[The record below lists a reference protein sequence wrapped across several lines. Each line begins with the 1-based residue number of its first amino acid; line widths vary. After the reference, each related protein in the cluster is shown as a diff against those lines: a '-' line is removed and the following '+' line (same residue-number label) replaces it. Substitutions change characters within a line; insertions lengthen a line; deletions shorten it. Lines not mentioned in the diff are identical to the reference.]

1 MIIDYESLDNYKLIK
16 YSNNKK
22 LITINNLFK
31 KKHESEILRAINK
44 IRTKPTKVFM
54 NKGKLIKKEY
64 NNFNKFRGKLKKLVY
79 EINSKKFINKL
90 EKIFKIKGIYPDKP
104 NLYSGI
110 NISYRNCEL
119 KNHIDFNYNNHI
131 KKFRILNL
139 LLYLNKNYKLQNGGR
154 FFITYDKK
162 KKYFNPSLN
171 KTLIFLT
178 NNKSPH
184 GFTKVKSAKRVSLN
198 IYYYTIKDHSL
209 SKNKHKTL
217 WKH

>member
-154 FFITYDKK
+154 FFITYNKK
-162 KKYFNPSLN
+162 KNILV
-171 KTLIFLT
+171 
-178 NNKSPH
+178 PH
-184 GFTKVKSAKRVSLN
+184 
-198 IYYYTIKDHSL
+198 
-209 SKNKHKTL
+209 
-217 WKH
+217 